1 MRIGRRSLMPWWI
14 ELPGLMLARLLYRL
28 RSSGAE
34 RVPVRGGVL
43 LIANHLSYVDV
54 IVLQMACPRPL
65 RFMGYRG
72 PQDSPLFGVIF
83 RLAGVIPITPEQ
95 PTEGIR
101 RAIKA
106 LAAGECVCLFP
117 EGHISRTGELMAIKK
132 GFELIARRARA
143 PVVPAAVDGLWGSIF
158 SFAGNRYL
166 WKPPRLMPTDVFVAF
181 GPPRDPEQADAAWA
195 RRALLD
201 LGAEAFARRPAL
213 ERHLG
218 REAVRALAKHPGR
231 IAVIDRTA
239 QRRALTAARLL
250 AAAAV
255 LARRIRARVPEKR
268 VGIVLPPGAGAFIAN
283 LAVVCAGKV
292 PVNLNFTAGRAAA
305 EAGLKIAGIGTVI
318 SAEAMRARSPHFPW
332 PERTLDLRAELDAA
346 GGRCAML
353 PWFAAAWLLPN
364 QLIPPLLGL
373 PRRGGDLEAALLF
386 TSGSAGEPKG
396 AVLTHRNILANCA
409 QFSATSILPASGVLL
424 GCLPLFHS
432 FGFTVTL
439 WYPLLLGCRIVTVP
453 NPLETRR
460 LVEAIE
466 AERVTVLLGAP
477 TFLRPFLKKA
487 RATELRSLN
496 LVVTGAEKLPEDL
509 RRGFLD
515 QFHLAIMQ
523 GYGLTETSPAA
534 SVNQHDPPVTT
545 STAEPQIG
553 NKDGSVG
560 RLLPGM
566 TARIVDP
573 ESGAELP
580 PTSTGIVRLRG
591 ANVFAGYLGDEARTR
606 AVLRDGWLET
616 GDLGRFDDDGFLTIE
631 GRLSRFSKIGGE
643 MVPHEAVEQ
652 KIIELFELDAD
663 EAPLVAMVGLAD
675 PAKGETLVLL
685 TAVDITAEAIRD
697 RLLPAGLPALWL
709 PKLIRRV
716 DRIPMLGSGK
726 LDMARCREMAAS

>member
-1 MRIGRRSLMPWWI
+1 
-14 ELPGLMLARLLYRL
+14 
-28 RSSGAE
+28 
-34 RVPVRGGVL
+34 
-43 LIANHLSYVDV
+43 
-54 IVLQMACPRPL
+54 
-65 RFMGYRG
+65 MGYRR
-72 PQDSPLFGVIF
+72 PQDSPLFDVIF
-83 RLAGVIPITPEQ
+83 RLAGVIPIAPER
-95 PTEGIR
+95 PNEGIR

-117 EGHISRTGELMAIKK
+117 EGHISRTGELMAIKR
-132 GFELIARRARA
+132 GFELIARHAKA

-158 SFAGNRYL
+158 SFSGNRYL
-166 WKPPRLMPTDVFVAF
+166 WKSPRLMPTDVFVAF
-181 GPPRDPEQADAAWA
+181 GRPMDPEQADAAWA

-213 ERHLG
+213 DRHLG
-218 REAVRALAKHPGR
+218 REAVRALAKRPGR
-231 IAVIDRTA
+231 IAVIDRTTA
-239 QRRALTAARLL
+239 QNRVFTAARLL
-250 AAAAV
+250 AASAV
-255 LARRIRARVPEKR
+255 LARRIRAGVPEKR
-268 VGIVLPPGAGAFIAN
+268 VGIVLPPGAGAFVAN

-292 PVNLNFTAGRAAA
+292 PVNLNFTAGRATV
-305 EAGLKIAGIGTVI
+305 EASLKIAGIGAVI
-318 SAEAMRARSPHFPW
+318 SAEAMRARAPHFPW
-332 PERTLDLRAELDAA
+332 PERTLDLRAELEAA
-346 GGRCAML
+346 GGRRAIL
-353 PWFAAAWLLPN
+353 PWFAAVWLLPN
-364 QLIPPLLGL
+364 QWIPPLLGL

-409 QFSATSILPASGVLL
+409 QFSATSILPASSVLL

-439 WYPLLLGCRIVTVP
+439 WYPLLLGCRVVTVP
-453 NPLETRR
+453 SPLETRR

-466 AERVTVLLGAP
+466 AEKATVLIGAP

-487 RATELRSLN
+487 RAAELRSLD
-496 LVVTGAEKLPEDL
+496 LVVAGAEKLPEDL
-509 RRGFLD
+509 RRGFLEK
-515 QFHLAIMQ
+515 FHLAIMQ
-523 GYGLTETSPAA
+523 GYGLTETSPAT

-553 NKDGSVG
+553 NKNGSVG

-573 ESGAELP
+573 ESGTELP
-580 PTSTGIVRLRG
+580 PASTGLVRLSG

-616 GDLGRFDDDGFLTIE
+616 GDLGRFDDDGFLTID

-663 EAPLVAMVGLAD
+663 EAPPVVMVGLAD
-675 PAKGETLVLL
+675 PAKGEALVLL
-685 TAVDITAEAIRD
+685 AAVDLTAEAIRAK
-697 RLLPAGLPALWL
+697 LLPAGLPALWL
-709 PKLIRRV
+709 PKLVRRV

-726 LDMARCREMAAS
+726 PDLVRCREMAAAGPGC